1 MPAVVSPSGAN
12 EGNNNTIN
20 FLMKF
25 YRLNNRIIAPKVR
38 LIDEMGKFLG
48 LVNTYEALRMAQEKG
63 LDLVEINP
71 KEEPPI
77 AKIMDFGHF
86 KYQEAKKERKQKSK
100 EVEIKGVRLSLRT
113 GKHDLEIKAN
123 QAKKFLNQGN
133 KVKIEMILK
142 GRERTHLDLAE
153 KIIQGFIELI
163 GPETKIEQPLS
174 KQGGRLTIL
183 ISK

>member
-1 MPAVVSPSGAN
+1 
-12 EGNNNTIN
+12 
-20 FLMKF
+20 MKF
-25 YRLNNRIIAPKVR
+25 YRLNNQITAQKVR
-38 LIDEMGKFLG
+38 LIDESGKFLG
-48 LVNTYEALRMAQEKG
+48 IIDTQKALEMAQEKG

-100 EVEIKGVRLSLRT
+100 EIEVKGVRVSLRT

-123 QAKKFLNQGN
+123 QAKKFIEQGN

-142 GRERTHLDLAE
+142 GREKIHMDLAE
-153 KIIQGFIELI
+153 KIINDLINLI
-163 GPETKIEQPLS
+163 GIEVKIEQPLN